1 MEHGD
6 DDPSGLLT
14 AEIVSGKERDQC
26 GDKDCR
32 DPIQEASPIR
42 VPLIHESFPLGR
54 CGATRTNRSGL
65 EQVHEVEIRDFGKVV
80 AAASEF
86 ALFAQLP

>member
-6 DDPSGLLT
+6 DDSSGLLT

-26 GDKDCR
+26 GDKDRR

-42 VPLIHESFPLGR
+42 VPLIHESFPLGAVAPRGLADRASSR
-54 CGATRTNRSGL
+54 CT
-65 EQVHEVEIRDFGKVV
+65 K
-80 AAASEF
+80 
-86 ALFAQLP
+86 